1 MICGWS
7 INKGTQ
13 YNGNSSIFFNNP
25 LILNSSPGRFSRLTR
40 EHFDIHEYFFYL
52 CDRERGCIYMIIV
65 NVKENESIEKALKRF
80 KKKFDRTG
88 AIREL
93 RARQYFEKPS
103 IRRRGEVIKAAY
115 KQRLQDEEGK

>member
-1 MICGWS
+1 LLKTIGLVS
-7 INKGTQ
+7 RFAFYKNHPIFAVAKGGVYT
-13 YNGNSSIFFNNP
+13 
-25 LILNSSPGRFSRLTR
+25 
-40 EHFDIHEYFFYL
+40 
-52 CDRERGCIYMIIV
+52 MIIV

>member
-1 MICGWS
+1 MGILMIKR
-7 INKGTQ
+7 N
-13 YNGNSSIFFNNP
+13 
-25 LILNSSPGRFSRLTR
+25 
-40 EHFDIHEYFFYL
+40 IHL
-52 CDRERGCIYMIIV
+52 SLQRERRCKKMIVV

-103 IRRRGEVIKAAY
+103 ITKRNQRIKAAY

>member
-1 MICGWS
+1 
-7 INKGTQ
+7 
-13 YNGNSSIFFNNP
+13 
-25 LILNSSPGRFSRLTR
+25 
-40 EHFDIHEYFFYL
+40 
-52 CDRERGCIYMIIV
+52 MIIV

>member
-1 MICGWS
+1 MIV
-7 INKGTQ
+7 
-13 YNGNSSIFFNNP
+13 
-25 LILNSSPGRFSRLTR
+25 
-40 EHFDIHEYFFYL
+40 
-52 CDRERGCIYMIIV
+52 V

-103 IRRRGEVIKAAY
+103 IKRRNEVIKAAY